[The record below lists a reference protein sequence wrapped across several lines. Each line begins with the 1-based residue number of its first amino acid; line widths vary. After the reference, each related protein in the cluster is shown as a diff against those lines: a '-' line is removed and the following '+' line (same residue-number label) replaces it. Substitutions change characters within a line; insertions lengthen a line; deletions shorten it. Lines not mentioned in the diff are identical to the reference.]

1 MKKSLLLSVC
11 TAVLAVIL
19 TACGGANTDEST
31 ATNSERI
38 EESTEITEET
48 TSAPTEKVTEAT
60 TEDFTEDLTDESAP
74 EIEEYADI
82 SSLTSPVIE
91 PDKKSYVTVSSNGNE
106 KVTTSLNFDGSGSFT
121 ISNLNISDIHNTA
134 ECTECGYREIN
145 GTTAYYICKN
155 TNNQGGFT
163 LTLDTP
169 IPANAISGM
178 TVTFMTGE
186 DIKNGSQIRIIPFN
200 GNRNDSFIN
209 ECPSL
214 SGAVGDFKTCDA
226 GLEAKDVAKLTDADG
241 MISSFKLYFRNKD
254 NTDIYIKSIEFV
266 ISYDELCKVTAI
278 NENCFYRGGAID
290 FVASEI
296 ASRLSTLG
304 ISAEI
309 TVKATGYTQNTTA
322 KSGKLTY
329 NAMLSLPDGSEVVVK
344 NIGATI
350 SPIRNTW
357 LERADSPYGALTDSK
372 GQWKT
377 RFDRGGLIYLE
388 NNSFDGIE
396 KLKTVEYAVI
406 YESSN
411 KEFSVTDPEIEWH
424 SPQMLEID
432 NNTFSLFA
440 NAFLDEKILINN
452 GHYRF
457 LVRAVT
463 EHDNYVLHLDIP
475 FTYESFSAYI
485 EDKLFTALSTGMIN
499 CSRLIFESDDG
510 LMDHVMEEIKVA
522 TNAEAKSLGYSIE
535 ELTHGVSKATYLVSL
550 QYVGDVSS
558 DRFSVR
564 PSDKLYMYFGE
575 AYTYVV
581 TAEFGNTS
589 DFKIDLVYPED
600 GARKVAIASHAT
612 VNLMH
617 ADMNHLTSSAYPF
630 FKTEACHPKEITFQ
644 WLADAAED
652 YVLMISESID
662 MTDSLI
668 YTAKKLGNDKYV
680 SAAVTNLKANTTYY
694 WQVTAGELSSGVFC
708 FTTADYPRFI
718 FTEKISNFR
727 DIGGYVTLDGYRVK
741 QGIAYRSAQLEAVS
755 ENDKQ
760 TIKTL
765 LGIKT
770 DLDLR
775 GQSTVSPLGNDV
787 TVIPISIQWY
797 TGVFEKENHESFR
810 NAISQFAIRDNYPML
825 YHCAI
830 GRDRT
835 GTVTTTILALLGVE
849 EEMLIREYLLSFNS
863 VSGNSDGVPGST
875 MVNNIK
881 SFINGLKSYG
891 DSDATLA
898 EHTEAFLLEIGITA
912 EEIQAI
918 RDILLEK

>member
-1 MKKSLLLSVC
+1 MKKSLLLYIC
-11 TAVLAVIL
+11 AAALTVIL

-31 ATNSERI
+31 APNSERI
-38 EESTEITEET
+38 KESTEITEET
-48 TSAPTEKVTEAT
+48 MAAPTEKVTEAT
-60 TEDFTEDLTDESAP
+60 TEDFTEDLTEESAS
-74 EIEEYADI
+74 EIEEYTDI

-106 KVTTSLNFDGSGSFT
+106 KVTTSLNFDGFGSFT
-121 ISNLNISDIHNTA
+121 ISNLNISGIHNTA

-145 GTTAYYICKN
+145 GSPAYYICKN

-178 TVTFMTGE
+178 TVTFITGY
-186 DIKNGSQIRIIPFN
+186 DVKNGSQIRIIPFN

-214 SGAVGDFKTCDA
+214 SGAVGDFMTCDA
-226 GLEAKDVAKLTDADG
+226 GLEAKDIAKLTDADG

-290 FVASEI
+290 FVSSEI

-329 NAMLSLPDGSEVVVK
+329 NAMLSLPDRSEVVVK
-344 NIGATI
+344 NISATI

-372 GQWKT
+372 EQWKT

-396 KLKTVEYAVI
+396 NLKTVEYAVI
-406 YESSN
+406 SADDD
-411 KEFSVTDPEIEWH
+411 VTGNNVRWFA
-424 SPQMLEID
+424 PQILNID
-432 NNTFSLFA
+432 GNTFSLYA
-440 NAFLDEKILINN
+440 NAFLDYGGFMTGKD
-452 GHYRF
+452 YCF
-457 LVRAVT
+457 VVRAIT
-463 EHDNYVLHLDIP
+463 NSDNYVLHLDIP
-475 FTYESFSAYI
+475 FTYESLDYELEERLSNLSWTFQGLIYTFDDSENLA
-485 EDKLFTALSTGMIN
+485 DKLKEKVTSEIA
-499 CSRLIFESDDG
+499 ESG
-510 LMDHVMEEIKVA
+510 VIV
-522 TNAEAKSLGYSIE
+522 TIE
-535 ELTHGVSKATYLVSL
+535 ERTMGISQATFDIKLR
-550 QYVGDVSS
+550 YVGDIPT
-558 DRFSVR
+558 DRFPQR
-564 PSDKLYMYFGE
+564 PSDKLYDYNGE
-575 AYTYVV
+575 HLTIGSVARFNLTDSSIAL
-581 TAEFGNTS
+581 TA
-589 DFKIDLVYPED
+589 PED
-600 GARKVAIASHAT
+600 GARDVVIASKAT
-612 VNLMH
+612 VDHMN
-617 ADMNHLTSSAYPF
+617 ADLSYLTSAAYPF
-630 FKTEACHPKEITFQ
+630 TKTEACLPEAITFE
-644 WLADAAED
+644 WIRGEAED
-652 YVLMISESID
+652 YTLIISESID
-662 MTDSLI
+662 MSNPIT
-668 YTAKKLGNDKYV
+668 YTAKRSEDSFYMRIKVN
-680 SAAVTNLKANTTYY
+680 NLKASTTYY
-694 WQVTAGELSSGVFC
+694 WQVKAGDQISNMAC

-741 QGIAYRSAQLEAVS
+741 QGIAYRSAQLEAAS

-760 TIKTL
+760 TIKML

-775 GQSTVSPLGNDV
+775 GQSTVSPLGSDIR
-787 TVIPISIQWY
+787 VIPISIQWY
-797 TGVFEKENHESFR
+797 TGVFENENHGSFR

-881 SFINGLKSYG
+881 SFINGLKAYG